1 MSKFKVGDKVIRIVE
16 NLPSVVLEVIEQ
28 IGILNKPEFIYYIS
42 YDESGNTGYWFEDTL
57 AKYESIIE
65 EEKALE

>member
-16 NLPSVVLEVIEQ
+16 NLPSVVLEVIEP
-28 IGILNKPEFIYYIS
+28 IGILNGPEFIYYIS